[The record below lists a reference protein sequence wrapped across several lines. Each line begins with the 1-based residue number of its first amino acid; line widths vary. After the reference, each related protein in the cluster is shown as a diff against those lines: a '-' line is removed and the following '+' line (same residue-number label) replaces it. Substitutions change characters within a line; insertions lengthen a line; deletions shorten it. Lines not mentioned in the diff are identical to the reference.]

1 MNLEEDYI
9 AEELYGREDRSGG
22 RTRDHHRLLPASGV
36 SVGIGILL
44 KRIIIQKNIHLIRDI
59 NCSLLSNYARS
70 I

>member
-44 KRIIIQKNIHLIRDI
+44 KRIIIQKKYI
-59 NCSLLSNYARS
+59 
-70 I
+70 